1 MISEVHKGNQII
13 RVILNIKIEKNKIVN
28 LIKYF
33 LHREVL
39 ASLFYP

>member
-1 MISEVHKGNQII
+1 MISEVHKGNHII
-13 RVILNIKIEKNKIVN
+13 RVILNIKIERNKIYN

-39 ASLFYP
+39 ASLFYQ